1 MTAPLA
7 GIRVIEAARFIT
19 GPYAAMLLAD
29 LGATVI
35 KVEAPGQGDPF
46 RSWGGAGVSPRF
58 LAYNRGKQ
66 SVTLDLSH
74 PAGREALR
82 RLVQTADVFI
92 ENFRP
97 GVTARLGIEYPAL
110 AAANPRLIYCSIS
123 GFGPDGPLA
132 HRPAYDAVGQA
143 VSGLMSLLVEP
154 GRPHPI
160 GPALSDGLTGLFA
173 AYGIL
178 AALQARDRTGRGQ
191 YVQTSMLQATV
202 AFLTE
207 PAVHYFQTGEVPDA
221 WTRPR
226 MSQSFGFV
234 AADHRALV
242 VHLSTLD
249 KFWRALVSAVGRPE
263 LADDPRFAEYGNRVA
278 NYAALHAELSPVF
291 RTRPRADW
299 LARLAAADIPCAPV
313 YTLDEVFADP
323 QVRHLGLAVPLP
335 SSGTEHQRTVAPAV
349 ALADLPPPRPAP
361 ALGEH
366 TIDTLRAIGYAA
378 AQLEALRGEGVI

>member
-1 MTAPLA
+1 MTSPLA

-19 GPYAAMLLAD
+19 GPYATMLLAD

-35 KVEAPGQGDPF
+35 KIEAPGQGDPF
-46 RSWGGAGVSPRF
+46 RSWGGEGVSPRF

-66 SVTLDLSH
+66 SVTLDLGH
-74 PAGREALR
+74 PLGRDALR
-82 RLVQTADVFI
+82 RLVQTADVFV

-97 GVTARLGIEYPAL
+97 GVTARLGIDYPAL
-110 AAANPRLIYCSIS
+110 AAENPRLIYCSIS
-123 GFGPDGPLA
+123 GFGADGPLA

-154 GRPHPI
+154 NRPHPI

-178 AALQARDRTGRGQ
+178 AALQARERTGHGQ
-191 YVQTSMLQATV
+191 HIQTSMLQATV

-234 AADHRALV
+234 AADNRALV

-249 KFWRALVSAVGRPE
+249 KFWRALVYAIGRPE
-263 LADDPRFAEYGNRVA
+263 LADDPRFAEYGDRVA

-291 RTRPRADW
+291 RSRPRADW

-313 YTLDEVFADP
+313 YTLDEVFTDP
-323 QVRHLGLAVPLP
+323 QARHLGLEVPLP
-335 SSGTEHQRTVAPAV
+335 DGRGEHQRTVAPAV
-349 ALADLPPPRPAP
+349 ALAGLPPLGPVP

-366 TIDTLRAIGYAA
+366 TYDVLHAIGYDTD
-378 AQLEALRGEGVI
+378 QLEGLRSAGVI